1 MPLKWEPGQ
10 VRYPD
15 LAKIDEASWPKAL
28 APLPRE
34 LRVKA
39 ARNQH
44 LGARW
49 FKALGVADA
58 LPPSQTDRAR
68 KAVREGTTF
77 PTPRVARPGRRQVTV
92 RITDAEYEDL
102 TVAATLLGAR
112 PAQLARML
120 VLNGTR
126 RALADQDAAG
136 AG

>member
-1 MPLKWEPGQ
+1 MPLRWEPGQ
-10 VRYPD
+10 IRYPD
-15 LAKIDEASWPKAL
+15 LAKIDEAVWPDVL

-34 LRVKA
+34 LRVRA

-49 FKALGVADA
+49 ITALDVADA
-58 LPPSQTDRAR
+58 LAPSPTDRAR
-68 KAVREGTTF
+68 RAVREGTPF
-77 PTPRVARPGRRQVTV
+77 PAPRVARPGRRQVTV